1 MGGSLLRSGKD
12 YANLAPIINDCIPVI
27 SAMRGVTDKLV
38 LAAQRQD
45 INALNEI
52 HDLYIDA
59 LNEVSPPNRALY
71 MGLLR
76 DVASSAM
83 RHLLMNNQDAVI
95 AHGELFSIIIMAAAL
110 ETIGANARPVYDPG
124 ILIEESRSGSRISG
138 LSGFYVRQRLTSLIN
153 RGIIP
158 VIPGFI
164 GWFRNGTPG
173 TLGRGGSDYTASLLA
188 YYLGASQ
195 ITFYTDV
202 PGIYSGDPRIVNNPR
217 LVDSMSIEEAYVFSI
232 MGGKKFHP
240 KTFEPLID
248 TDIVAVITMPGSG
261 MGTIIS
267 RKTRRGPKAVAV
279 FDAARIGGRGYAV
292 AVIGHMDP
300 REVPIRLDF
309 RDRGGNAFGLVL
321 GDEENAAAAARS
333 LHEWVI
339 SWAR

>member
-1 MGGSLLRSGKD
+1 MRSGND
-12 YANLAPIINDCIPVI
+12 YVRLASIIGDCIPVV
-27 SAMRGVTDKLV
+27 SAMRGITDKLV

-45 INALNEI
+45 INSLNDVY
-52 HDLYIDA
+52 DLYVDA
-59 LNEVSPPNRALY
+59 LNEVSPLNKVLY
-71 MGLLR
+71 MDLLR
-76 DVASSAM
+76 SIASSAL
-83 RHLLMNNQDAVI
+83 RHLRANNQDAVI
-95 AHGELFSIIIMAAAL
+95 AHGELFSITIMAAAL
-110 ETIGANARPVYDPG
+110 ETIGENARPVYDPG
-124 ILIEESRSGSRISG
+124 IIIEESCNGSSISG

-153 RGIIP
+153 RGVIP

-164 GWFRNGTPG
+164 GWFRNGSPG

-188 YYLGASQ
+188 YYLGASRL
-195 ITFYTDV
+195 TFYTDV

-217 LVDSMSIEEAYVFSI
+217 LVDSMSVEEAYVFSI

-248 TDIVAVITMPGSG
+248 TNIVAVITMPGSNT
-261 MGTIIS
+261 GTIIS
-267 RKTRRGPKAVAV
+267 RKTKGGPKAVAM

-292 AVIGHMDP
+292 AVIGRMDP

-321 GDEENAAAAARS
+321 NNEENAAAAARS